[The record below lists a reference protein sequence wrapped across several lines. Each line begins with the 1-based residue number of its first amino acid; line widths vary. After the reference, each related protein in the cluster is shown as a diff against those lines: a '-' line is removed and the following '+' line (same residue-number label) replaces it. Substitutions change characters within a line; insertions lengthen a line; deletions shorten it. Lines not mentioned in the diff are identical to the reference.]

1 MQRVS
6 TDRRDFM
13 KAAGVLAMTA
23 AVRRGQQTR
32 RWYEPEIS
40 DADKGEFQGLLDR
53 SLALMQQIGLGFE
66 YYGRPPEFVPS
77 LSIDFY
83 TVYIDRLFAL
93 LQPLEDDYAN
103 YSDALKQ
110 QKKADQFVLN
120 TLARNALLIDQ
131 RRAEQEDVIK
141 RQTSI
146 GEYLKIISYDVEEVR
161 QRVVLAATRFESEIR
176 NAAGGQDCGIKEI
189 LTALGCIVGI
199 AGAAKDII
207 HNLLDGFDVLK
218 RTIGQR
224 LEGILNNLV
233 QVREFARQAGTN
245 IEKLRTD
252 YAGFRQILDKNPD
265 AVKIIVSDDVEQDL
279 QRDQLDKI
287 LNNYPDMPEA
297 IELRKQMT
305 IFRALIAAKNR
316 ALLEYASAIVD
327 YFRLQAEIEQIG
339 LESARVQKKF
349 TEAFDPTIPAVQAY
363 MRKAYSDS
371 KEFLARA
378 IFDMNK
384 AFEYWTC
391 NNSDIPLD
399 VGQLSE
405 LRATYGAL
413 NVRVTDAL
421 ARIGPGQQDESS
433 LTFSL
438 RKLSGDRELARFRK
452 VGVANFAINLDQRE
466 FAHRYN
472 VFLREARVFV
482 KGAKTADH
490 LLTVAML
497 HSGVAQRIGLNGHRR
512 TFRHEPQV
520 RLFKYD
526 LQSSAIKSHATFG
539 GYDPKNFMPFHLRH
553 PGGLS
558 PTGH

>member
-1 MQRVS
+1 
-6 TDRRDFM
+6 
-13 KAAGVLAMTA
+13 
-23 AVRRGQQTR
+23 
-32 RWYEPEIS
+32 
-40 DADKGEFQGLLDR
+40 
-53 SLALMQQIGLGFE
+53 MQQIGLGFE

-497 HSGVAQRIGLNGHRR
+497 HSGVAQRIGLNGQRR

-539 GYDPKNFMPFHLRH
+539 GYDPKNFIAF
-553 PGGLS
+553 S
-558 PTGH
+558 PATSWRLIADRTLNDRPDFSGVTDIELELDISFNAHI